1 MKEEIQAKHRKL
13 CFAIGT
19 RTEPP
24 FLEYTPEHWSP
35 RTKCN
40 SRGSEP
46 AAHWAG
52 GHPQELAAPPP
63 AVCESMGDRN
73 CACHFPPPT
82 SNFYETPIQGCK
94 EKRVRVKLEQYRGY
108 QESQVIYSSA
118 HSIQIPQPSKHLES
132 QISPT
137 GQMQQV
143 AQLCQDFN
151 SAHSFPIHR
160 NVLHDF

>member
-1 MKEEIQAKHRKL
+1 MCLALQTLIWERTQVQGCLLPEESMKEEIQAKHRKL

-46 AAHWAG
+46 AARWAG

-63 AVCESMGDRN
+63 AVCEWLEWGTGTVLVTF
-73 CACHFPPPT
+73 HPQHPT
-82 SNFYETPIQGCK
+82 FMKHPFK
-94 EKRVRVKLEQYRGY
+94 DARKRG
-108 QESQVIYSSA
+108 
-118 HSIQIPQPSKHLES
+118 
-132 QISPT
+132 
-137 GQMQQV
+137 
-143 AQLCQDFN
+143 
-151 SAHSFPIHR
+151 
-160 NVLHDF
+160 